1 MITMEFLLVAL
12 LVVALVAAVSA
23 NMEALELVGHLS
35 CSVCVWGGGAEGDRV
50 WARVGH
56 KTLSDSELIDASQ
69 TH

>member
-35 CSVCVWGGGAEGDRV
+35 CSVCVWGGGGRGGQG
-50 WARVGH
+50 VGQGG
-56 KTLSDSELIDASQ
+56 SQ
-69 TH
+69 NSQ